1 LKECALNHIDV
12 KILNELPKRN
22 RIGMKELDEKVH
34 FSGRFTPVSVEKL
47 ENEGLTQRYIIKA
60 NKVKVECLIHT

>member
-1 LKECALNHIDV
+1 MNCPNVI
-12 KILNELPKRN
+12 
-22 RIGMKELDEKVH
+22 ELDEKVH
-34 FSGRFTPVSVEKL
+34 FSGKFTPVSVAKL